1 MRELKLGRRF
11 ASHARPTAPLMFTS
25 GPEEGEVI
33 GSYCGEPL
41 YHASL
46 DPVEYDKLLNK

>member
-1 MRELKLGRRF
+1 
-11 ASHARPTAPLMFTS
+11 MFTS

-33 GSYCGEPL
+33 GFYCGEPL